1 VSGVQILPLYVY
13 TIFRLDFGAVPTFM
27 YFIFFFFFFF
37 FLVRLISVVE
47 QLILII
53 IDTFNFN
60 VIVTEYI
67 HICSSIKIKLRFY

>member
-1 VSGVQILPLYVY
+1 VSGVQILPLHVY
-13 TIFRLDFGAVPTFM
+13 TIFRLDFGAVPTVM
-27 YFIFFFFFFF
+27 YFTFFFFF

-60 VIVTEYI
+60 VIVIEYI